1 MARRIFTYLVLVL
14 GLLSFTTESKAQ
26 QVKFSISPATV
37 TPAVGDTVTLNIVV
51 SNFTAM
57 EGFSYTMEWDASL
70 FQLTSFA
77 RNGNLPDTA
86 NLNFFQINILMTFS
100 PQYDY

>member
-77 RNGNLPDTA
+77 RNGRYFAGSADLAFSIASTITITA
-86 NLNFFQINILMTFS
+86 S
-100 PQYDY
+100 